1 MELSVINEIRE
12 ETKQFNSLEEF
23 DLYYQ
28 KHKESMDN
36 HTTQFLN
43 RVYKIKCADGN
54 EYRITK
60 KNCSKQDGKISGGDI
75 YLKKVVKKSDNDN
88 TINELMYTNVQADIT
103 NLRNELDRATNE
115 LNSILVEI
123 DALKESVKTISESI
137 AVIPDLKRA
146 LNEVVHVVNELTH

>member
-1 MELSVINEIRE
+1 MELSVINEIRDE
-12 ETKQFNSLEEF
+12 IKQFNSIEEF
-23 DLYYQ
+23 DIYYQ
-28 KHKESMDN
+28 KHKDEMN
-36 HTTQFLN
+36 THTTQFLN
-43 RVYKIKCADGN
+43 RVYKIKCADGS
-54 EYRITK
+54 EYKITK

-103 NLRNELDRATNE
+103 NLRNEL
-115 LNSILVEI
+115 NSILSDI
-123 DALKESVKTISESI
+123 DALKESVKTINESI

>member
-1 MELSVINEIRE
+1 MELSVINEIRDE
-12 ETKQFNSLEEF
+12 IKQFNSIEEF

-28 KHKESMDN
+28 KHKDAMN
-36 HTTQFLN
+36 THTTQYLN

-60 KNCSKQDGKISGGDI
+60 KNCSKQDGRISGGDI
-75 YLKKVVKKSDNDN
+75 CLKKVVKKNDDN
-88 TINELMYTNVQADIT
+88 TINELMYTNVQADIA
-103 NLRNELDRATNE
+103 NLRNEVNRVTNE

-123 DALKESVKTISESI
+123 DALKESVKTINESI

-146 LNEVVHVVNELTH
+146 LNEVVHVVNVLTH